1 MAIKKVKYIE
11 PEGYIPKDLRK
22 KYGLGEFAET
32 NTDTKKDTNKTP
44 AKKATVKKADTKKK

>member
-22 KYGLGEFAET
+22 KYGLGEFADT
-32 NTDTKKDTNKTP
+32 NTDTKTDTKKAP
-44 AKKATVKKADTKKK
+44 AKKKTK